1 MSSKTD
7 LFCIAIPAGW
17 LAAPCCRHTVFYGP
31 TELDAKHVI
40 TLLQYLNHTR
50 KVKLV
55 FRRDHHPISS
65 HLKSYADK
73 DKDLLD
79 LVWANQGPDIVG
91 DQLMG
96 MTDADYAS
104 KLEKD
109 LKATSGYVL
118 FFRRNLICWKAKLQP
133 IIAMSTHEAE
143 LIAMQ
148 A

>member
-1 MSSKTD
+1 MLNPLLKLLGRGRRVGSLGHVSGRFQRPTFLSSKTD

-65 HLKSYADK
+65 HIKSYADK

-109 LKATSGYVL
+109 LKATSAA
-118 FFRRNLICWKAKLQP
+118 I
-133 IIAMSTHEAE
+133 S
-143 LIAMQ
+143 
-148 A
+148 

>member
-55 FRRDHHPISS
+55 FRRDHHPISEEEG
-65 HLKSYADK
+65 
-73 DKDLLD
+73 
-79 LVWANQGPDIVG
+79 VNQFKPRNYRPPIFDASGRAPDVALTSAHGPGGVSVYDCG
-91 DQLMG
+91 S
-96 MTDADYAS
+96 S
-104 KLEKD
+104 KVISRAVETALHKH
-109 LKATSGYVL
+109 
-118 FFRRNLICWKAKLQP
+118 F
-133 IIAMSTHEAE
+133 
-143 LIAMQ
+143 
-148 A
+148 